1 MRIITPKIP
10 HCLLLLLCIAAA
22 CWPFAKTVAQQH
34 SPITVVYEI
43 SVEKNKNKAGIE
55 ETYNGGTRVVFAS
68 GTKARVRLVT
78 LMRIQSIFLEYDT
91 AVKKATV
98 IKESGKDKYL
108 FRLAPAQWKEY
119 NKKYDS
125 LICDTSYTDSAN
137 IKGYPCRKAVIKTGD
152 EDEDEVT
159 VFYTDSIKMD
169 NSIIEPLFRC
179 INGTVLQ
186 YEISTS
192 KGTMRFT
199 AAEVST
205 AAIDPKIF
213 TIPSKGVAVKK
224 YSPNKKAEKETE
236 PVEEDE

>member
-1 MRIITPKIP
+1 MRIITQKIP
-10 HCLLLLLCIAAA
+10 KCLLLMLCITTA
-22 CWPFAKTVAQQH
+22 CWPFAKTIAQQH
-34 SPITVVYEI
+34 TPITVVYEI
-43 SVEKNKNKAGIE
+43 AVKKNKNKAGIE
-55 ETYNGGTRVVFAS
+55 ETYNGGTRAVFAN
-68 GTKARVRLVT
+68 GTKARIRLVT

-98 IKESGKDKYL
+98 IKESGKGKYL

-125 LICDTSYTDSAN
+125 VFCDTSYTDSAN
-137 IKGYPCRKAVIKTGD
+137 IKGYPCKKAVIKTGD
-152 EDEDEVT
+152 EKELT

-199 AAEVST
+199 AAEVS
-205 AAIDPKIF
+205 AGAIDPKIF
-213 TIPSKGVAVKK
+213 TVPSKGVMVKK
-224 YSPNKKAEKETE
+224 YSPNKKAGKEPE
-236 PVEEDE
+236 AEEEE